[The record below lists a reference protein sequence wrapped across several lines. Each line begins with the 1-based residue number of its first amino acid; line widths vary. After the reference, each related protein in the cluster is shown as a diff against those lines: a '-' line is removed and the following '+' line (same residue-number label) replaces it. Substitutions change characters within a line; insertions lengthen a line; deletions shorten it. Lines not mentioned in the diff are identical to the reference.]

1 MWHVGQPTRATSTT
15 ARACGCAAPAGAA
28 HAGRRSPHAAG
39 ARELARWRRRAPRVR
54 VRVRVRV
61 AEPRARNKPGS
72 GAARREHPI
81 APDPIGVYTE
91 SEIPDTVHV
100 WEFDSIF
107 QNRSRL
113 APEQGVLQILSKARI
128 YSMRELPITRPD
140 NDQNVHCQ
148 RVCTHSDAADSDRDH
163 MMSLDLRAAHLPQK
177 GYIFV
182 QVDLLRREISLV
194 VRPSSSDNRHKD
206 GDGT

>member
-1 MWHVGQPTRATSTT
+1 MRSPSRSRA
-15 ARACGCAAPAGAA
+15 
-28 HAGRRSPHAAG
+28 RRSPVAARRGRAG
-39 ARELARWRRRAPRVR
+39 ARTMAP
-54 VRVRVRV
+54 
-61 AEPRARNKPGS
+61 PRAARARARARR
-72 GAARREHPI
+72 GAARAEQARVGCR
-81 APDPIGVYTE
+81 AAGTSDRAGSDPRTAIGALRI
-91 SEIPDTVHV
+91 EIPDTVHV

-113 APEQGVLQILSKARI
+113 APEQGVLQIPSKARI
-128 YSMRELPITRPD
+128 YSMRELEITRPD

-148 RVCTHSDAADSDRDH
+148 RVCTHSDRDH